1 MMLVRDLMT
10 RDVQACGPGSTL
22 AEAALMMWR
31 RDCGFL
37 PVVNA
42 GREIIGVI
50 TDRDLCMAIGT
61 ERRDT
66 RSVHDEDV
74 MTRNAVTCRPDDIHH
89 VSTST
94 MALTHVRRLP
104 VTNESGKL
112 VGVLSL
118 DDLAVA
124 AQESSRPEY
133 GPSRAEV
140 MEVLRAAAL
149 PRWLRGAV
157 CVVDYPL
164 P

>member
-10 RDVQACGPGSTL
+10 WDVEACGPASTL

-37 PVVNA
+37 PVVDA
-42 GREIIGVI
+42 RQCILGVI

-66 RSVHDEDV
+66 RSVRVEEV
-74 MTRNAVTCRPDDIHH
+74 MTRNPVTCRPHDSLH
-89 VSTST
+89 VAIST
-94 MALTHVRRLP
+94 MAVTHVRRLP
-104 VTNESGKL
+104 VTNETGNL
-112 VGVLSL
+112 QGVLSL

-124 AQESSRPEY
+124 AQDSSRPEC

-140 MEVLRAAAL
+140 MEVLRAVAL
-149 PRWLRGAV
+149 PRPLRGAA
-157 CVVDYPL
+157 YSAAG
-164 P
+164 